1 MGALSVIL
9 EVASF
14 MALGFIWYG
23 PLLGRAWWGPWV
35 KNPRNWGIPLS
46 PSPPRRSWGH
56 CDGRGL
62 RSLNTLTG
70 SSGPPG
76 GLMVGFLTWLGLA
89 FPIQMFNNAFENRPV
104 ALTFINTGYHLA
116 SLLAI
121 GLILG
126 AFL

>member
-1 MGALSVIL
+1 MGVLSVIL
-9 EVASF
+9 AVASF

-23 PLLGRAWWGPWV
+23 PLLGRAWMGAV
-35 KNPRNWGIPLS
+35 GKKTRGTGESHCRHRHLGGH
-46 PSPPRRSWGH
+46 GH

-70 SSGPPG
+70 SSGPTG
-76 GLMVGFLTWLGLA
+76 GLMVGFLTWLGFA

-116 SLLAI
+116 SLLAM

>member
-1 MGALSVIL
+1 
-9 EVASF
+9 
-14 MALGFIWYG
+14 
-23 PLLGRAWWGPWV
+23 
-35 KNPRNWGIPLS
+35 
-46 PSPPRRSWGH
+46 
-56 CDGRGL
+56 
-62 RSLNTLTG
+62 
-70 SSGPPG
+70 
-76 GLMVGFLTWLGLA
+76 MVGFLTWLGLA